1 MSTNVKVTDHR
12 TNAAPTFDQLS
23 VGQWFIDDMNNLYC
37 KIAPDQALNPCGGFA
52 PFGEDEKV
60 TLVEEIRIEIVK

>member
-12 TNAAPTFDQLS
+12 TATTPTFEQLS
-23 VGQWFIDDMNNLYC
+23 MGQWFIDEMDNLYC
-37 KIAPDQALNPCGGFA
+37 KITRDQAFNPHGDVA
-52 PFGEDEKV
+52 TFGDEEQV